1 MPFHPHAFPL
11 VSLTRSYPVH
21 SQTSS
26 FHLCAPSLI
35 FQIRFVRRRMHHGKR
50 GCTSEH
56 VRVIL
61 VAGAIVEILKANL
74 FADYGSGAAEDGS
87 TRELARG

>member
-1 MPFHPHAFPL
+1 
-11 VSLTRSYPVH
+11 
-21 SQTSS
+21 
-26 FHLCAPSLI
+26 
-35 FQIRFVRRRMHHGKR
+35 MHHGKR